1 MISPSPQQGVRP
13 IGELFRE
20 LATETSTLVRQEV
33 KLATTELTEKA
44 TYAGKQAGYV
54 AVGSL
59 LGALSLLALMAAL
72 ILGLGNVMALWESA
86 LLVGAVV
93 AVVAYVV
100 IHHGISALKKLDP
113 APAQTVLSLKENK
126 KWVQEQVR

>member
-72 ILGLGNVMALWESA
+72 ILGLGNVMPLWESA